1 MCIASWVLGLLQCFL
16 GLVRKA
22 LGPRSGRRVLVFF
35 FRVMVYFFSNGVLL
49 RNYGVFLT
57 SYGVFLQLC
66 FFFFSYGVFHKLLL
80 LGYFMGLVRL
90 WGHSL

>member
-49 RNYGVFLT
+49 QNYGVFLP
-57 SYGVFLQLC
+57 SYGVF
-66 FFFFSYGVFHKLLL
+66 FSYVFFLL
-80 LGYFMGLVRL
+80 
-90 WGHSL
+90 

>member
-35 FRVMVYFFSNGVLL
+35 FRVMVYLFSNGVLL

-57 SYGVFLQLC
+57 SYGVFLVL
-66 FFFFSYGVFHKLLL
+66 FFFFL
-80 LGYFMGLVRL
+80 
-90 WGHSL
+90 